1 MENFIQ
7 FCRKLGVHQN
17 LLFESDDLGMK
28 FILMVKY
35 VKNLYLLS
43 LIVPFKSRTVNQFTW
58 IINFHRCTH

>member
-28 FILMVKY
+28 LILMVKY

-43 LIVPFKSRTVNQFTW
+43 LIVPFKSVGL
-58 IINFHRCTH
+58 